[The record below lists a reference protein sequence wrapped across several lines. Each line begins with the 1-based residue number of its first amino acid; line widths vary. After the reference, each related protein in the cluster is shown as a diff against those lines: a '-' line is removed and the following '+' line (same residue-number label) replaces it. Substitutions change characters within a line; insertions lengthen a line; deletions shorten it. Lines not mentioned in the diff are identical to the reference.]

1 MLPQE
6 YIAIGAPLCVEEF
19 FSSFYL
25 DFPVAKDEVILIV
38 AVSAGESVSVD
49 KGFLI

>member
-6 YIAIGAPLCVEEF
+6 YIAIGAPLCEEEF
-19 FSSFYL
+19 FSYFYL
-25 DFPVAKDEVILIV
+25 DFPVAKKEVIFIV
-38 AVSAGESVSVD
+38 TMSAGESVSVD